1 MASPIRKK
9 DTSVIDRLLSAP
21 HRFSFYQAIRLLT
34 ASHGAS
40 NLGAPGGQIG
50 TIANAT
56 DESIRFQSKPALEFP
71 TSEIVSIE
79 NHNQVGGEHGE
90 NGDAT
95 MQETQRPDPINPVP
109 IKIEVA
115 FWGLIG
121 SVGALPN
128 HYTQLVIDRVK
139 NHDHAM
145 HDFLGMFSHRQ
156 LSFFYRSW
164 EKYFVAAGFERGQRE
179 DPSQDL
185 FREALLALTDRGTV
199 RLRDQLQ
206 ILDDVGIYY
215 GGLFID
221 RPNAESLGQM
231 ITDFL
236 GLPTT
241 VLSLFG
247 SWLQLPKSEQ
257 SRMGMVSGHCRLGVD
272 TVLGER
278 VWDPTSKFRVQIGPV
293 NYAEFQL
300 LMPTGSQLIPICQ
313 LIRSYVGCEFLF
325 DVQVVLRADEIP
337 ACRLGAMES
346 DDSNAN
352 LGWNTWLCSQTP
364 SQDSNDAVFLHDGAP
379 TGTAVPV
386 GSI

>member
-1 MASPIRKK
+1 MAGPIRKK
-9 DTSVIDRLLSAP
+9 NTSVIDRLLSAP
-21 HRFSFYQAIRLLT
+21 HRFSFYQAVRLLT
-34 ASHGAS
+34 ASRAAT
-40 NLGAPGGQIG
+40 NLGAPGGQLG
-50 TIANAT
+50 TIANAA
-56 DESIRFQSKPALEFP
+56 DEPIRFRSRPALEFP
-71 TSEIVSIE
+71 TAEIVAIE
-79 NHNQVGGEHGE
+79 NRNRSNQESDE
-90 NGDAT
+90 SSTDS
-95 MQETQRPDPINPVP
+95 TQAERPVP
-109 IKIEVA
+109 IDMEVA

-139 NHDHAM
+139 SHDHAM

-164 EKYFVAAGFERGQRE
+164 EKYFVPAGFERGQHS

-185 FREALLALTDRGTV
+185 LREALLSLTGYGTS
-199 RLRDQLQ
+199 RLRDRRQ
-206 ILDDVGIYY
+206 ILDDVGVYY

-236 GLPTT
+236 GLPAD

-257 SRMGMVSGHCRLGVD
+257 SRMGLASGHCRLGVD

-278 VWDPTSKFRVQIGPV
+278 VWDPTSKFRLQIGPV
-293 NYAEFQL
+293 NYAEFL
-300 LMPTGSQLIPICQ
+300 RLMPTGTQLIPICQ
-313 LIRSYVGCEFLF
+313 LVRSYVGCEFLF

-337 ACRLGAMES
+337 ACHLGAIDSE
-346 DDSNAN
+346 DSNAN
-352 LGWNTWLCSQTP
+352 LGWNTWLCSRPPTN
-364 SQDSNDAVFLHDGAP
+364 DSDDAVFHHDGSP
-379 TGTAVPV
+379 TGPALAA
-386 GSI
+386 GQI

>member
-9 DTSVIDRLLSAP
+9 NTSVIDRLLSAP
-21 HRFSFYQAIRLLT
+21 HRFSFYQAVRLLT
-34 ASHGAS
+34 ASRGAT
-40 NLGAPGGQIG
+40 NLGAPDGQLG
-50 TIANAT
+50 TISNAA
-56 DESIRFQSKPALEFP
+56 DEPIRFRSKPALEFP
-71 TSEIVSIE
+71 TSEIVAIE
-79 NHNQVGGEHGE
+79 NRNQSDDAD
-90 NGDAT
+90 GDSSAET
-95 MQETQRPDPINPVP
+95 RQEQQPLPIE
-109 IKIEVA
+109 IEVA

-139 NHDHAM
+139 SHDHAM

-164 EKYFVAAGFERGQRE
+164 EKYFVPAGFERGQHGE
-179 DPSQDL
+179 PSHDL
-185 FREALLALTDRGTV
+185 LREALLSLSGYGAG
-199 RLRDQLQ
+199 RLRDQRQ
-206 ILDDVGIYY
+206 ILDDVGVYY

-236 GLPTT
+236 GLPAK

-257 SRMGMVSGHCRLGVD
+257 SRMGLVSGHCRLGVD

-278 VWDPTSKFRVQIGPV
+278 VWDPTSKFRLQVGPV
-293 NYAEFQL
+293 NYAEFQR
-300 LMPTGSQLIPICQ
+300 LMPIGTQLIPICQ
-313 LIRSYVGCEFLF
+313 LVRSYVGCEFLF

-337 ACRLGAMES
+337 ECRLGAIDAE
-346 DDSNAN
+346 DSNAN
-352 LGWNTWLCSQTP
+352 LGWNTWLCSQPP
-364 SQDSNDAVFLHDGAP
+364 SDDSEDAVFHHDGAP
-379 TGTAVPV
+379 TGPAMGPLSPTL
-386 GSI
+386 GT